1 MSNELPRFGISLSAK
16 QGREMLRKGSAMEA
30 DGCYM
35 VVVALTEMDRSERY
49 LDVNCG
55 SIVAFGH
62 QFAGL
67 SRSDVYAKLAC
78 GRALSHLHKVDDNFR
93 RGLLCW
99 TKVRAICR
107 VATEE
112 TEDQWLEKARVLSS
126 SQLEHEVAADREPIT
141 PRGKVPLKAID
152 RRIYLKL
159 QDVMA
164 LMRNRA
170 GNPHLSD
177 EDCLEATLDFF
188 LTTEQPTDLT
198 DPTSV
203 TYVTPRVTCV
213 TPPETSQA
221 RWQRARTQLAAHPH
235 NHDDD
240 SPTLSRHIPDQ
251 TNQHVRRRAAYACEA
266 PDCESD
272 LALEAHH
279 IVFFKDH
286 PDHSADN
293 IILLCNPCHKALH
306 HTIHLQHHPL

>member
-16 QGREMLRKGSAMEA
+16 QGREMLQKGAAMEA
-30 DGCYM
+30 NGCYM
-35 VVVALTEMDRSERY
+35 VVVALTEMERSERY
-49 LDVNCG
+49 LDANCG
-55 SIVAFGH
+55 SIVAFGY

-78 GRALSHLHKVDDNFR
+78 GRALSHLHKVDDSFR

-164 LMRNRA
+164 LMRTRA

-177 EDCLEATLDFF
+177 EDCLEATLD
-188 LTTEQPTDLT
+188 LVLNTEQPTDLT
-198 DPTSV
+198 DPTRV
-203 TYVTPRVTCV
+203 TYV

-221 RWQRARTQLAAHPH
+221 RWQRARAQLAAHPH
-235 NHDDD
+235 NHDHDHDHDD
-240 SPTLSRHIPDQ
+240 R
-251 TNQHVRRRAAYACEA
+251 VA
-266 PDCESD
+266 PGWVARGPLRSGQGD
-272 LALEAHH
+272 
-279 IVFFKDH
+279 F
-286 PDHSADN
+286 
-293 IILLCNPCHKALH
+293 
-306 HTIHLQHHPL
+306 HHPAPPLTWLMATVPRSGL